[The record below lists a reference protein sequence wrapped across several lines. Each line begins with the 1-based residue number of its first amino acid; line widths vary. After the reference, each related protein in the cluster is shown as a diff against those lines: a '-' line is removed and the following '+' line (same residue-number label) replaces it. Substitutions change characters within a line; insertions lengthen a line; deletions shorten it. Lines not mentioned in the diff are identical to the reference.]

1 MDAEPSEEKRSSI
14 RDVLVYGSILALI
27 MLVVLAP
34 GFLYPPYFRVVKTS
48 IILVVGLDFTRR
60 VIMGAHSFGEAEN
73 PGGDHLEDVSIIIPA
88 YNEANVLEG
97 AVEACMNLDYP
108 DDRYNVLISYEDSS
122 TDNTPELAESLSE
135 RYDNV
140 RALKSEDPGG
150 KAKAVNFGLEKAE
163 GDIIVGID
171 ADHEFEEEALR
182 RGVRWFSDEDV
193 ACVRGR
199 GYGRNPE
206 GSLISLHATIE
217 MHLVERISIF
227 GSHKFGGFCHYGGG
241 QFFLR
246 REVFD
251 DVGKLGEDI
260 LVEDIDMS
268 AKLHKN
274 GKKMVVDPQVVTYEQ
289 HPEELANWWS
299 QRVRWSRGWIQVAR
313 RHLKDI
319 VTSDKMSTRKK
330 VDASLKMSMSFAPLL
345 LFMMIPMYFISS
357 FLQYDTSPLFLSES
371 LVFGA
376 SGLAN
381 LLLIAGMLVKDR
393 VEGRPH
399 NRREYLSV
407 LTLGYYYTIGGLVTI
422 KAIIDEFILSKGNTF
437 VVTKKHKS

>member
-1 MDAEPSEEKRSSI
+1 MDAEPSEEKTSSI
-14 RDVLVYGSILALI
+14 QDILIYASILALI
-27 MLVVLAP
+27 MFVVLAP
-34 GFLYPPYFRVVKTS
+34 GFLYPAYFRGVKTV
-48 IILVVGLDFTRR
+48 IILVVGIDFTRR
-60 VIMGAHSFGEAEN
+60 VITGAYSFGKAED
-73 PGGDHLEDVSIIIPA
+73 PGEEHLEDVSIIIPA

-97 AVEACMNLDYP
+97 AVEACINLDYP

-135 RYDNV
+135 SYDNV
-140 RALKSEDPGG
+140 RALKSENPGG
-150 KAKAVNFGLEKAE
+150 KAKAINFGLEKAK

-182 RGVRWFSDEDV
+182 RGVSWFSDEDV

-206 GSLISLHATIE
+206 GSLVSLHATIE
-217 MHLVERISIF
+217 MHLVERIGIF
-227 GSHKFGGFCHYGGG
+227 GAHKFGGFCHYGGG
-241 QFFLR
+241 QFFFR

-251 DVGKLGEDI
+251 DLGKLGEDI

-274 GKKMVVDPQVVTYEQ
+274 GKKMIVDPKVVTYEQ

-313 RHLKDI
+313 RHLGDI
-319 VTSDKMSTRKK
+319 VKSDKMSTKK
-330 VDASLKMSMSFAPLL
+330 KLDASTKMSMSFAPLL
-345 LFMMIPMYFISS
+345 LFMIIPMQFISYQ
-357 FLQYDTSPLFLSES
+357 FHYDMSPYLLSEA
-371 LVFGA
+371 LVFTA

-381 LLLIAGMLVKDR
+381 LLLIAGLLIKDKA
-393 VEGRPH
+393 EGRQH
-399 NRREYLSV
+399 NSREYLSI
-407 LTLGYYYTIGGLVTI
+407 LTLGYYYTVGGLVTI
-422 KAIIDEFILSKGNTF
+422 KAVIDEFILKKGNTF
-437 VVTKKHKS
+437 VVTKKHES